1 MTATGEAT
9 FAFAAGVLTFFSPCV
24 FALLPG
30 YVGYYVGAV
39 EAESAPLSGAVARG
53 LAASAGALGTFAVL
67 SVAALGATT
76 AFERVLPVV
85 EPLVGVLLVGLGV
98 ALLWTGT
105 LTPAVALPERRASV
119 LGFVAFGAL
128 YALAATA
135 CVLPLFLSITVAS
148 VGLSVTGTALVLAAY
163 AAALRVLTQYG
174 SVEEWDIERELSR
187 SRSNGEQSPIEGII
201 EEAVQV
207 AADHLIPQNFDS
219 FQWKTLAPEE
229 RLYLKGLE
237 LESHGEYR
245 TGAYQELARGFG
257 VGQYKSLYASSR
269 ANKTRFKTASE
280 FGTKQLGE
288 DGFEGS
294 HVRHAL
300 FAVHEARE
308 QDDAQAGRLWL
319 RNELPDYWGNR
330 KKLIEIL
337 RYLGSMESVAE
348 HWTDDAKAARLVA
361 GAVENDHA

>member
-98 ALLWTGT
+98 ALLWKGT

-163 AAALRVLTQYG
+163 AAAFALLMLAATV
-174 SVEEWDIERELSR
+174 
-187 SRSNGEQSPIEGII
+187 
-201 EEAVQV
+201 AV
-207 AADHLIPQNFDS
+207 A
-219 FQWKTLAPEE
+219 
-229 RLYLKGLE
+229 
-237 LESHGEYR
+237 
-245 TGAYQELARGFG
+245 
-257 VGQYKSLYASSR
+257 VGQEALLG
-269 ANKTRFKTASE
+269 RFA
-280 FGTKQLGE
+280 G
-288 DGFEGS
+288 
-294 HVRHAL
+294 HAHAL
-300 FAVHEARE
+300 TRAAAIVLVLAGV
-308 QDDAQAGRLWL
+308 AQLSLAFFVPSL
-319 RNELPDYWGNR
+319 NP
-330 KKLIEIL
+330 
-337 RYLGSMESVAE
+337 LG
-348 HWTDDAKAARLVA
+348 
-361 GAVENDHA
+361 

>member
-1 MTATGEAT
+1 MTVTGEAT

-163 AAALRVLTQYG
+163 AAAFALLMLAATV
-174 SVEEWDIERELSR
+174 
-187 SRSNGEQSPIEGII
+187 
-201 EEAVQV
+201 AV
-207 AADHLIPQNFDS
+207 A
-219 FQWKTLAPEE
+219 
-229 RLYLKGLE
+229 
-237 LESHGEYR
+237 
-245 TGAYQELARGFG
+245 
-257 VGQYKSLYASSR
+257 VGQEALLGRFAGHAHTLTRAAAVVLVLAGVAQLSLAFFVPSL
-269 ANKTRFKTASE
+269 NP
-280 FGTKQLGE
+280 LG
-288 DGFEGS
+288 
-294 HVRHAL
+294 
-300 FAVHEARE
+300 
-308 QDDAQAGRLWL
+308 
-319 RNELPDYWGNR
+319 
-330 KKLIEIL
+330 
-337 RYLGSMESVAE
+337 
-348 HWTDDAKAARLVA
+348 
-361 GAVENDHA
+361 